1 MATHLQPIFD
11 IAEVCAQRGIQH
23 AVLCPGSRCAPL
35 TLAFTN
41 HSSITSRTFSDE
53 RSAAFIGMGL
63 AQQTKSATALV
74 CTSGGAA
81 YNFAPAIAEAYF
93 QQIPLLVFTA
103 DRPAEWI
110 EQWDGQTIRQENIFG
125 AHVKRSYNLPVD
137 YSHPDSVWHIQRIV
151 NEAITLAQTFPSG
164 PVHINV
170 PLREPLYPQAGE
182 KIKFS
187 RNVKIVEQEPVQI
200 DLTKES
206 KTNLGSLLTGFTRIL
221 VIAGQQ
227 ENQPT
232 LITAVTRFCEAHQA
246 TLVGDV
252 ISNFHAASTTIRYAD
267 VFLAHAPDSIKTAL
281 QPDLVITFGKSV
293 ISKNLKQFLRK
304 NAPAQHWHIQP
315 AGIVPDPFQSLT
327 RIINCEP
334 KSFFSGLANVPA
346 ITKFE
351 LQKKTNYTKL
361 WLAEEHRTQNNYQ
374 RYFNQTSFHELAA
387 VKSIIEALPSR
398 CNLHVANS
406 MSVRYVNLVGLSEKQ
421 KGVYLFANRG
431 TSGIDGCTSTTVGH
445 ALNSDVPNILITGDL
460 AFFYDR
466 NAFWHNYK
474 LPNLRVVVINNNG
487 GVIFNLIDGPGQVAA
502 KDEFFVTH
510 QQLTAQHLANE
521 FNHVY
526 LSASTQKELTHALKE
541 FYTFDGQTKILEI
554 KSEQLTATEAFNE
567 FKQIIKKSYAT

>member
-11 IAEVCAQRGIQH
+11 IAEICAQRGIQQ

-41 HSSITSRTFSDE
+41 HPAITSRTFSDE

-74 CTSGGAA
+74 CTSGSAA
-81 YNFAPAIAEAYF
+81 YNFAPAIAEAFF

-110 EQWDGQTIRQENIFG
+110 DQWDGQTIRQENIFG
-125 AHVKRSYNLPVD
+125 SHVKQSYNLPAD

-151 NEAITLAQTFPSG
+151 NEAISLTQTYPFG
-164 PVHINV
+164 PVHVNV

-187 RNVKIVEQEPVQI
+187 KKVKIVEQEPAQFA
-200 DLTKES
+200 LTEES
-206 KTNLGSLLTGFTRIL
+206 KISLGNLLTGFMRIL

-227 ENQPT
+227 ENEPT
-232 LITAVTRFCEAHQA
+232 LKKAVTRFCEAHRA

-252 ISNFHAASTTIRYAD
+252 ISNFHGTSTTIRYAD

-304 NAPAQHWHIQP
+304 NAPAQHWHVQP

-327 RIINCEP
+327 RIINCDP
-334 KSFFSGLANVPA
+334 ASFFSGLASGFT
-346 ITKFE
+346 ITESE
-351 LQKKTNYTKL
+351 LHKKNNYTNR
-361 WLAEEHRTQNNYQ
+361 WLVEEQRTQHNYQ
-374 RYFNQTSFHELAA
+374 HYFNQTSFHELAA
-387 VKSIIEALPSR
+387 VKMVVDALPPR

-421 KGVYLFANRG
+421 KDVYVYANRG

-474 LPNLRVVVINNNG
+474 LPHLRVVVINNNG

-510 QQLTAQHLANE
+510 QLLTAQHLANE

-526 LSASTQKELTHALKE
+526 LSASTEKELTDALKE
-541 FYTFDGQTKILEI
+541 FYTFDGQAKILEI
-554 KSEQLTATEAFNE
+554 KSDQLTATQAFNE
-567 FKQIIKKSYAT
+567 FKQTIKNSYAT